1 MYGVVILKVKEINTI
16 DFILIMD
23 RFKND
28 SRFEKSDLTQIM
40 ESIWNSND
48 IQQSLKDYINDNA
61 DKIEFQDLIEDLN

>member
-1 MYGVVILKVKEINTI
+1 MKVKEINTI

-48 IQQSLKDYINDNA
+48 IEQSLVDYINDNA

>member
-1 MYGVVILKVKEINTI
+1 MKVKEINTI

-48 IQQSLKDYINDNA
+48 IEQSLKDYINDNA

>member
-1 MYGVVILKVKEINTI
+1 MYGVVILKIKEINTI

-40 ESIWNSND
+40 ESIWNSNN
-48 IQQSLKDYINDNA
+48 IQQSLIDYINDNA